1 MLTWQSCASCKIRA
15 RQAGCVMMH
24 EEGVLAA
31 TVFTPL
37 TIYAWEET
45 CSYAIKLF

>member
-1 MLTWQSCASCKIRA
+1 
-15 RQAGCVMMH
+15 MMH

-31 TVFTPL
+31 TVTPL